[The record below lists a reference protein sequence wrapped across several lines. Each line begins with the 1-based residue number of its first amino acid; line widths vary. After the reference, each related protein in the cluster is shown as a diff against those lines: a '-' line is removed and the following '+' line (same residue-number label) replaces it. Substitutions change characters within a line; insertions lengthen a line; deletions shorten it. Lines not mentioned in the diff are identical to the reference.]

1 MSHEMFTARRQA
13 MVETPLV
20 ARGIRDQ
27 AVLAAMRSVPREA
40 FVAPELVDFAYE
52 DIPRQC
58 PAQTR

>member
-1 MSHEMFTARRQA
+1 MSHEMFTARRQE

-40 FVAPELVDFAYE
+40 FVSPELMDFAYE
-52 DIPRQC
+52 DIPRQR